1 MGTVACCKKP
11 NELIDD
17 KDVFRKST
25 MKKTM
30 NLQVDQIEQQ
40 NPFQKVVSRQ
50 KNFINQENSNNLLDL
65 EETKNSNNICNNIPN
80 NIQYIQKNPIEHQS
94 TNGPSDN
101 LRKKRYNNIG
111 INNNNIMNNNIN
123 KNIHN
128 INNQIDIKIY
138 SEIQNKDNNS
148 TDNTLREKGPV
159 DKINSRNNN
168 DDKTEERRN
177 YKIFEYF

>member
-65 EETKNSNNICNNIPN
+65 
-80 NIQYIQKNPIEHQS
+80 
-94 TNGPSDN
+94 
-101 LRKKRYNNIG
+101 
-111 INNNNIMNNNIN
+111 
-123 KNIHN
+123 
-128 INNQIDIKIY
+128 
-138 SEIQNKDNNS
+138 
-148 TDNTLREKGPV
+148 
-159 DKINSRNNN
+159 
-168 DDKTEERRN
+168 
-177 YKIFEYF
+177 